1 MLSGV
6 IIDEVAV
13 EVIRAAAHDYLLKDR
28 TLSRLEID
36 ALLLDLAMPGVPERE
51 AARQRERRAHQRR
64 QARSKEA

>member
-36 ALLLDLAMPGVPERE
+36 ALLLELAMPGVPERE

>member
-1 MLSGV
+1 MLSGI

-36 ALLLDLAMPGVPERE
+36 ALLLELAMPGAPERE